1 MVEAEGILTIM
12 IFAVVLILVAA
23 VMFFA
28 QRYKRCPPDQIM
40 VIYGRTERTADGRP
54 KPSKTLHGGAALVWP
69 LIQDYAYISLKP
81 MTINIDLRGALSLQN
96 IRINVPSTFTIGV
109 STEPSIMA
117 NAAERLL
124 GFKVEDIEEMAKE
137 IIFGQ
142 LRLTV
147 ATLTIEQINQD
158 RDSFLELI
166 QKNVGQEMRKVGL
179 YLINVNIADI
189 TDNADYIESIGK
201 KAASTAVEQARVD
214 VANAERDGA
223 IGKAEADR
231 TKDIQVAKNT
241 AEAEKGRK
249 EAEADQRVY
258 VEQQEAMAVS
268 GENTAQAEIAQAN
281 ADLAEAEASAK
292 QRADVATAKSEAAI
306 AMATYDE
313 EEQKL
318 RASEIARETVAKQQV
333 EIAAE
338 AEAERQR
345 RIARGEA
352 DAILAKYNAEAEGIQ
367 NVLES
372 KAKGYSSLVASASGD
387 PKAAATLLMVE
398 KIEAMVT
405 AQTEAIRNLKIDKI
419 TVWDSGN
426 NADGNSATSNFV
438 SSLVQ
443 SLPPIHDVAKMSG
456 VELPD
461 YLGSMT
467 DETTES

>member
-1 MVEAEGILTIM
+1 MAEAEDVLGIM

-54 KPSKTLHGGAALVWP
+54 NPSKTLHGGASLVWP

-124 GFKVEDIEEMAKE
+124 GFRVEDIEEMAKE

-189 TDNADYIESIGK
+189 TDESDYIESIGK

-214 VANAERDGA
+214 VANAQRDGA
-223 IGKAEADR
+223 IGQAEADR
-231 TKDIQVAKNT
+231 TREIQVAQNN

-249 EAEADQRVY
+249 AAQADQRVY
-258 VEQQEAMAVS
+258 VEQQEAMAVG
-268 GENTAQAEIAQAN
+268 GENAAQAEIARAN

-292 QRADVATAKSEAAI
+292 QRADVATAQAEAEI
-306 AMATYDE
+306 AKAKYDE
-313 EEQKL
+313 EEQSL
-318 RASEIARETVAKQQV
+318 RASEIARETIAKQQV

-345 RIARGEA
+345 RLARGA
-352 DAILAKYNAEAEGIQ
+352 AAAILAKYEAEAEGVKQ
-367 NVLES
+367 VLEA
-372 KAKGYSSLVASASGD
+372 KAQGYSNLVSSASGD

-398 KIEAMVT
+398 KIEAMVS

-426 NADGNSATSNFV
+426 DKDGNSATSNFV

-467 DETTES
+467 EESDES

>member
-1 MVEAEGILTIM
+1 MAEAEDVLGIM

-54 KPSKTLHGGAALVWP
+54 KPSKTLHGGASLVWP

-124 GFKVEDIEEMAKE
+124 GFRVEDIEEMAKE

-189 TDNADYIESIGK
+189 TDESDYIESIGK

-214 VANAERDGA
+214 VANAQRDGA
-223 IGKAEADR
+223 IGQAEADR
-231 TKDIQVAKNT
+231 TREIQVAQNN

-249 EAEADQRVY
+249 AAQADQRVY
-258 VEQQEAMAVS
+258 VEQQEAMAVG
-268 GENTAQAEIAQAN
+268 GENAAQAEIARAN

-292 QRADVATAKSEAAI
+292 QRADVATAQAEAEI
-306 AMATYDE
+306 AKAKYDE
-313 EEQKL
+313 EEQSL
-318 RASEIARETVAKQQV
+318 RASEIARETIAKQQV

-352 DAILAKYNAEAEGIQ
+352 DAILAKYEAEAEGVKQ
-367 NVLES
+367 VLEA
-372 KAKGYSSLVASASGD
+372 KAQGYSNLVSSASGD

-398 KIEAMVT
+398 KIEAMVS

-426 NADGNSATSNFV
+426 DKDGNSATSNFV

-443 SLPPIHDVAKMSG
+443 RLPPIHDVAKMSG

-467 DETTES
+467 EESDES

>member
-1 MVEAEGILTIM
+1 MAEPEDVLGIM

-54 KPSKTLHGGAALVWP
+54 KPSKTLHGGASLVWP

-124 GFKVEDIEEMAKE
+124 GFRVEDIEEMAKE

-189 TDNADYIESIGK
+189 TDESDYIESIGK

-214 VANAERDGA
+214 VANAQRDGA
-223 IGKAEADR
+223 IGQAEADR
-231 TKDIQVAKNT
+231 TREIQVAQNN

-249 EAEADQRVY
+249 AAQADQRVY
-258 VEQQEAMAVS
+258 VEQQEAMAVG
-268 GENTAQAEIAQAN
+268 GENAAQAEIARAN

-292 QRADVATAKSEAAI
+292 QRADVATANAEAEI
-306 AMATYDE
+306 AKAKYEE
-313 EEQKL
+313 EEQTL
-318 RASEIARETVAKQQV
+318 RASEIARETIAKQQV

-352 DAILAKYNAEAEGIQ
+352 DAILAKYEAEAEGVQ
-367 NVLES
+367 KVLEA
-372 KAKGYSSLVASASGD
+372 KAQGYSNLVSSASGD

-398 KIEAMVT
+398 KIEAMVS

-426 NADGNSATSNFV
+426 DADGNSATSNFV

-467 DETTES
+467 DESDES